1 MGIIDIP
8 FVVSRD
14 YARGEQTSMRIVVDA
29 MGTDTHPV
37 ADVAGAVMAAREF
50 GDTIILVGDQSQ
62 VKHELTKHDMNGLAI
77 EVVHAEESITM
88 DDKPNE
94 IVRGKPNSSV
104 HVGVD
109 LVKNGDGDAF
119 VSAGNTGATLAVSM
133 FRLRRIR
140 GVKRPALTAVGEI
153 AGNLITVVDIGA
165 NTDTKLEWLQQFA
178 LMGNLYA
185 QDVLGVAR
193 PRVGLLA
200 NGEED
205 GKGNELVRQA
215 NVAFR
220 EMPFHFIGNVEP
232 SDLFNDKVDV
242 IATDG
247 YVGNILLK
255 TYEAAIEAV
264 GNQLREQLTRD
275 LRAKLGAALVKPYL
289 KNMITQL
296 DPTQYGGAPLLG
308 VNGVVI
314 VTHGGSSATVIK
326 DSIGQARKAVTSNV
340 IETIQ
345 TGLAEV
351 QAIQD

>member
-8 FVVSRD
+8 LNVSRD
-14 YARGEQTSMRIVVDA
+14 YTGGERTSMRIVVDA
-29 MGTDTHPV
+29 MGTDTHPT

-50 GDTIILVGDQSQ
+50 GDTMILVGDQDQ
-62 VKHELTKHDMNGLAI
+62 IRNELAKHNTNGLKI
-77 EVVHAEESITM
+77 DVVHAADSITM

-94 IVRGKPNSSV
+94 IVRGKPESSV
-104 HVGVD
+104 HVGID
-109 LVKNGDGDAF
+109 LVKNGDADAF

-140 GVKRPALTAVGEI
+140 GVKRPALTAVGRLI
-153 AGNLITVVDIGA
+153 GNLVTVVDVGA

-178 LMGNLYA
+178 LMGNLYT
-185 QDVLGVAR
+185 QRVLGVEK
-193 PRVGLLA
+193 PRVGLLS

-205 GKGNELVRQA
+205 GKGNELVREA
-215 NVAFR
+215 NVAFQA
-220 EMPFHFIGNVEP
+220 MPFRFIGNVEP
-232 SDLFNDKVDV
+232 SDLFKDKVDV
-242 IATDG
+242 IVTDG

-264 GNQLREQLTRD
+264 GRELREQLTRNI
-275 LRAKLGAALVKPYL
+275 RAKLGATLVKPYL
-289 KNMITQL
+289 KDMVTQL

-326 DSIGQARKAVTSNV
+326 DSIGQARKAVSSDV
-340 IETIQ
+340 IGTIK
-345 TGLAEV
+345 TGLAE
-351 QAIQD
+351 IQPVED